1 MLLILSITQIFSEN
15 GPLAHHFSGYQPR
28 QPQIDMA
35 EAIDQVVKEGGQ
47 CVVEAGTGTGKT
59 FAYLVP
65 ALLND
70 KKVIISTGSK
80 ALQEQLYHRD
90 LPELLKALGKGRK
103 VALLKGRANYLCTYR
118 LNEHVAHVPSDDP
131 DVMHQLAM
139 VAKFATETQSGDL
152 ADCVGIEED
161 AKVLPYVN
169 STADNCL
176 GKDCPDFAE
185 CYIRKARLK
194 ASEAD
199 LVVINHHLFFA
210 DMSVKESG
218 FAELMPTADTY
229 IFDEAHQLG
238 EIASD
243 YFGESISTKQLQ
255 ALINDLRLIYRSDIP
270 DMLQLGKTLNKLET
284 SVADLRLVFGSDG
297 ARGDWREKLQDKAI
311 CDALHR
317 VISNLDFL
325 YQVLKLCLDRSDK
338 IEHPLERV
346 LSFKGQLDRAFD
358 VSLSGFSYWFE
369 TTRRFL
375 TIHITPLDVSSRFK
389 DMMAKSEA
397 SFVFTSATLSVDN
410 SLAHF
415 NASLGLEP
423 DHQAIV
429 DSPFDYE
436 SQALLCLPR
445 YLPETKDELMPHA
458 LVKIAKQVINA
469 AKGRTFLLFT
479 SYRVMHLVYEGLS
492 TATEYPVFMQGQAS
506 KRIILEQFVRHG
518 NAVLMGT
525 ASFWEGVDVRGDTLS
540 CVLIDKLPFTS
551 PDDPLLQARMK
562 DAQLQD
568 KEPFDEIQL
577 PLAVIALKQG
587 VGRLIRD
594 KKDKGVLIICDNRL
608 VTRKYG
614 ETFIKSLPAMS
625 RTRDLDKALSFL
637 ENIDQ
642 HEI

>member
-1 MLLILSITQIFSEN
+1 
-15 GPLAHHFSGYQPR
+15 
-28 QPQIDMA
+28 MA

>member
-1 MLLILSITQIFSEN
+1 MSITQYFSEN

-65 ALLND
+65 ALVND

-185 CYIRKARLK
+185 CYIRKARIK
-194 ASEAD
+194 AAEAD

-218 FAELMPTADTY
+218 FAELMPTADSY

-243 YFGESISTKQLQ
+243 YFGESISTKQLH

-297 ARGDWREKLQDKAI
+297 ARGDWREKLQDKVI

-358 VSLSGFSYWFE
+358 VSLPGFSYWFE

-375 TIHITPLDVSSRFK
+375 TIHITPLDVSNRFK

-436 SQALLCLPR
+436 SQAVLCLPR
-445 YLPETKDELMPHA
+445 YLPETKDEMMPHA

-614 ETFIKSLPAMS
+614 ETFIKSLPPMS

-642 HEI
+642 HEN

>member
-1 MLLILSITQIFSEN
+1 MSITQYFSEN
-15 GPLAHHFSGYQPR
+15 GPLAHHFNGYQPR

-35 EAIDQVVKEGGQ
+35 EAIDKVVKEGGQ

-194 ASEAD
+194 AAEAD

-284 SVADLRLVFGSDG
+284 SVADLRLVFGGDG
-297 ARGDWREKLQDKAI
+297 ARGDWREKLQDKVI

-346 LSFKGQLDRAFD
+346 LAFKGQLDRAFD
-358 VSLSGFSYWFE
+358 VSQSGFSYWFE

-375 TIHITPLDVSSRFK
+375 TIHITPLDVSNRFK

-415 NASLGLEP
+415 NASLGLAP

-436 SQALLCLPR
+436 SQAMLCLPR
-445 YLPETKDELMPHA
+445 YLPETKDEMMPHA

-469 AKGRTFLLFT
+469 AQGRTFLLFT

-614 ETFIKSLPAMS
+614 ETFIKSLPPMS

>member
-1 MLLILSITQIFSEN
+1 
-15 GPLAHHFSGYQPR
+15 
-28 QPQIDMA
+28 MA

-176 GKDCPDFAE
+176 GKDCPDFAD

-194 ASEAD
+194 ATEAD

-284 SVADLRLVFGSDG
+284 SVADLRLVFGGDG
-297 ARGDWREKLQDKAI
+297 ARGDWREKLQDKVI

-358 VSLSGFSYWFE
+358 VTQSGFSYWFE

-375 TIHITPLDVSSRFK
+375 TIHITPLDVSNRFK

-415 NASLGLEP
+415 NASLGLAP

-436 SQALLCLPR
+436 SQAMLCLPR
-445 YLPETKDELMPHA
+445 YLPETKDEMMPHA

-469 AKGRTFLLFT
+469 AQGRTFLLFT

-594 KKDKGVLIICDNRL
+594 KTDKGVLIICDNRL

-614 ETFIKSLPAMS
+614 ETFIKSLPPMS

>member
-1 MLLILSITQIFSEN
+1 MSITQYFSEN
-15 GPLAHHFSGYQPR
+15 GPLAHHFNGYQPR

-90 LPELLKALGKGRK
+90 LPELLNALGKGRK

-176 GKDCPDFAE
+176 GKDCPDFAD

-194 ASEAD
+194 ATEAD

-284 SVADLRLVFGSDG
+284 SVADLRLVFGGDG
-297 ARGDWREKLQDKAI
+297 ARGDWREKLQDKVI

-358 VSLSGFSYWFE
+358 VTQSGFSYWFE

-375 TIHITPLDVSSRFK
+375 TIHITPLDVSNRFK

-415 NASLGLEP
+415 NASLGLAP

-436 SQALLCLPR
+436 SQAMLCLPR
-445 YLPETKDELMPHA
+445 YLPETKDEMMPHA

-469 AKGRTFLLFT
+469 AQGRTFLLFT

-594 KKDKGVLIICDNRL
+594 KTDKGVLIICDNRL

-614 ETFIKSLPAMS
+614 ETFIKSLPPMS